1 MGLVQCFV
9 IVLMLSAKSAFTLPA
24 ATMKGTKCE
33 TMCPAGT
40 YQKSCTECVPCP
52 AERYTS
58 DWNEEDSC
66 HLCYLDCR
74 PVFHLKVVQN
84 CTSKSDVK
92 CICEAGFKCSEWDTL
107 PKRCK
112 SCTKIQETTEAG
124 PIISDRDK
132 QTPSSASSGHSS
144 TPAKPCRF
152 PKCVSPAVPAATNG
166 PHLKTDKMSSQLAAI
181 LCPVVIM
188 GCVALMI
195 LFFVRRPGDESCFKQ
210 AIALLIC
217 NERGRDASHKSKEST
232 HQFPRDSFSAKQP
245 PSLSAAN
252 LGPVHVHNPGTVIF
266 SLLSQFTGQV
276 GPTIEAGKVA
286 ERRSGKEEEEEEEEE
301 RDCPVFHPT
310 SSPSIHLS
318 EEERSGE
325 IDSYFFPSQEQ
336 GKDYHVSKEE
346 AL

>member
-1 MGLVQCFV
+1 MGLVQCV
-9 IVLMLSAKSAFTLPA
+9 LIVLMLSAQSVFTFPS

-40 YQKSCTECVPCP
+40 YQKSCTECASCSPGS
-52 AERYTS
+52 YTT

-66 HLCYLDCR
+66 HICYLDCR
-74 PVFHLKVVQN
+74 PVYHLKVVQN
-84 CTSKSDVK
+84 CTSTSDVK
-92 CICEAGFKCSEWDTL
+92 CSCEAGFECSEWVTL
-107 PKRCK
+107 PTHCK
-112 SCTKIQETTEAG
+112 YCRKIQATTGAG
-124 PIISDRDK
+124 TTISDQDK
-132 QTPSSASSGHSS
+132 HTPSSASSGHSS
-144 TPAKPCRF
+144 TSTKPCQI
-152 PKCVSPAVPAATNG
+152 PKCGSKIGPTAENGTN
-166 PHLKTDKMSSQLAAI
+166 LKQDKMSSQLAAI
-181 LCPVVIM
+181 LCPVIVM

-245 PSLSAAN
+245 PPLSAAN

-286 ERRSGKEEEEEEEEE
+286 ERTRGEEEEEEE

-310 SSPSIHLS
+310 SSPSVHLS

-325 IDSYFFPSQEQ
+325 DDSIFFPSQEQ